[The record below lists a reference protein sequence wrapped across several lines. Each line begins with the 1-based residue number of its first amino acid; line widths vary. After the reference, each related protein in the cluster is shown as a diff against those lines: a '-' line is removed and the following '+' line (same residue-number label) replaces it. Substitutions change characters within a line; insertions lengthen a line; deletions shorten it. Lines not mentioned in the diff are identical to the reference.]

1 MVGKKIEIMCK
12 ERWLPSKWAKG
23 VVPPS
28 PLGLWLMPA
37 SFSWSS
43 SSLSISSPF
52 PHFPAHHH
60 QHHHSS
66 HLFLIIIINILNMI
80 SLIFCHFLLRLS
92 SPSLPPHWSLTHEKS
107 WSAVIFFILL
117 ILVFSVIIIISTTHS
132 PMNNHNWRHWMSSL
146 ADQEGSQRQSNCW

>member
-1 MVGKKIEIMCK
+1 MSQRCGA
-12 ERWLPSKWAKG
+12 S
-23 VVPPS
+23 VPPW
-28 PLGLWLMPA
+28 PVTDACLIFLIIIIIIYLITIF

-43 SSLSISSPF
+43 SSTSSF
-52 PHFPAHHH
+52 FSSFLDHHH

-92 SPSLPPHWSLTHEKS
+92 SPSLPPHWSLPHEKS
-107 WSAVIFFILL
+107 WLALIFIILL
-117 ILVFSVIIIISTTHS
+117 ILVFSVIIIISTTHL